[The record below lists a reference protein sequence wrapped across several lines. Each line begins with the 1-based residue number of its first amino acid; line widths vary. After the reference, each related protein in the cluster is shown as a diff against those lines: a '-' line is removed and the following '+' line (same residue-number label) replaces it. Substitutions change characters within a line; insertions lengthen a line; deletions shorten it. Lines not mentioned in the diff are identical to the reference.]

1 MVKMPD
7 NTVLPIPGDAVEVE
21 AMASHK

>member
-1 MVKMPD
+1 VKMPD